1 MNRFGLCR
9 YFDKL
14 VNKLKAFKVSDMPDK
29 SYSNIRNWLIRYL
42 FQLSKIGPVFYTT
55 LFITKG
61 NIMKTN
67 LKTLLII
74 GALTMP
80 LTAFAADGDTVG
92 TKVGDAVITTKVKAE
107 FAKDKAVSATAI
119 KVETDSNGLVQ
130 LSGTAKTQAEVDKAV
145 VLAKNVKGV
154 TAVKNDIV
162 VTP

>member
-1 MNRFGLCR
+1 
-9 YFDKL
+9 
-14 VNKLKAFKVSDMPDK
+14 
-29 SYSNIRNWLIRYL
+29 
-42 FQLSKIGPVFYTT
+42 
-55 LFITKG
+55 
-61 NIMKTN
+61 MKMN
-67 LKTLLII
+67 LKSLLMIS
-74 GALTMP
+74 ALALPM
-80 LTAFAADGDTVG
+80 AAYAADGDTVG

-130 LSGTAKTQAEVDKAV
+130 LSGTAKTQAEADKAV